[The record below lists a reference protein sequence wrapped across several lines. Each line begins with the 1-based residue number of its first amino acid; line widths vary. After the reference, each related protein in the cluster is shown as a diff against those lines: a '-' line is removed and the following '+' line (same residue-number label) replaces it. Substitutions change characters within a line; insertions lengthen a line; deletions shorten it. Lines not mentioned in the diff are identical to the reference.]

1 VKRKTPRV
9 ELTPRQHELLDF
21 IRDSVRN
28 EQRIPSYREMAQ
40 ALGVSAVGTIQ
51 DHVSALIENGYI
63 EKKDRHLR
71 LIDEEPATPSLSV
84 PILGEVAAGSL
95 QEAIEDPQG
104 HLPLSPEMLGLKVRP
119 DDLFALKVRGE
130 SMIEVGIHPGD
141 WIVVHRQEKVR
152 SGDIV
157 VVDWEGEATVKEIE
171 FPKSK
176 SDPIRLIPKNSKMR
190 PIEIPADERLRVL
203 GKVVF
208 LQRSFA

>member
-1 VKRKTPRV
+1 
-9 ELTPRQHELLDF
+9 LLEF
-21 IRDSVRN
+21 IRESVRS
-28 EQRIPSYREMAQ
+28 EQRIPSYREMAT

-51 DHVSALIENGYI
+51 DHVQALIENGYV

-71 LIDEEPATPSLSV
+71 LLDDGPTIAPSMNI
-84 PILGEVAAGSL
+84 PILGSVAAGSL
-95 QEAIEDPQG
+95 QEAIQDPQG
-104 HLPLSPEMLGLKVRP
+104 HLPLSAEMLGIKAREN
-119 DDLFALKVRGE
+119 DLFALKVRGE
-130 SMIEVGIHPGD
+130 SMIDAGIFAGD
-141 WIVVHRQEKVR
+141 WIVVHRDEKVR

-176 SDPIRLIPKNSKMR
+176 SGTIRLIPKNPTMK
-190 PIEIPADERLRVL
+190 PIEVPADERLRVL